1 MSGYEERTGGR
12 VLAIPHNGNLS
23 NGTMFQTTTVG
34 GRPFD
39 QAYAY
44 ARIRFEPIY
53 WPARCFV
60 PVGMRVYITGD
71 TGDRDADGCGI
82 ARL

>member
-1 MSGYEERTGGR
+1 MSEAPTAKTIATQTHGSC
-12 VLAIPHNGNLS
+12 LALEPLAEIG
-23 NGTMFQTTTVG
+23 
-34 GRPFD
+34 
-39 QAYAY
+39 
-44 ARIRFEPIY
+44 IRRDMLGQH

-82 ARL
+82 GLPDVLYQWE